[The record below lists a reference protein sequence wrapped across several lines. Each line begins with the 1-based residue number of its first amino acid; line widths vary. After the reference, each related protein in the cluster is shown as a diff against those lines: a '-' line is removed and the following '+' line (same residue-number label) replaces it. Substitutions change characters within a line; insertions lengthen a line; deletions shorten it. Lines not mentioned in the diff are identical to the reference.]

1 MQEDLSGSIG
11 FFTKFILILGIISI
25 VASVVSVP
33 IGIKHREEVK
43 EAIDAGYECYYDGEL
58 VDGTKLI
65 LNNYTAEINH
75 DDKVVLLTKR
85 VYYSRKRSYMPVY
98 IPSIHY

>member
-1 MQEDLSGSIG
+1 MQEDLSSSIG

-25 VASVVSVP
+25 VASIVSVP
-33 IGIKHREEVK
+33 IGVKHREEVR